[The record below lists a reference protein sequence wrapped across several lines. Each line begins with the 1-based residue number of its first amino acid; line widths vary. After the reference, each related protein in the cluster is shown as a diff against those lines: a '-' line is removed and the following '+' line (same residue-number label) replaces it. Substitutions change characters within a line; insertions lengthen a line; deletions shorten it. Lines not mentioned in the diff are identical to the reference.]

1 MPRQLSL
8 EEATALQWVK
18 SDRDRLA
25 RKIMEIKQ
33 TIALLAL
40 SWGISLWSP
49 QGSIAGELPLQKV
62 EQCGV
67 VKCLGIDEQLWNSS
81 RERQALLRAIDYS
94 LNYLN
99 TKSAVAAYRNYSVP
113 EITRDRVR
121 RSLLRFRELLTH
133 SRSPAQLQT
142 ALEREF
148 ILYRSAGIDGE
159 GSVHFTGYFQPFYT
173 ASLTPTPEYRYPLYR
188 RPPDLETWSQPHP
201 TRLQLEGKDG
211 LLREKSVLAGYE
223 LVWLRDRLEAYLI
236 QVQGS
241 ARLQL
246 TNGQIMSVGYAGST
260 NYPYTSI
267 GRELVKEGIFSLE
280 ELTLPKVLAYF
291 QANQQQLNEYLPRND
306 RFIFFQKIKNAP
318 PLGSIG
324 VPVTANRSIATDK
337 SLMPPGA
344 LAVIRAPIADFKRS
358 ESGKIPLVSLYV
370 LDQDTGS
377 AIKGAGRV
385 DIFTG
390 TGNLASDRA
399 GKINGMGELYYLLLR
414 N

>member
-25 RKIMEIKQ
+25 KKIMEIKQ
-33 TIALLAL
+33 TIALLSL

-67 VKCLGIDEQLWNSS
+67 VKCLGIDEQLWNSKK
-81 RERQALLRAIDYS
+81 ERQALLRAIDYS
-94 LNYLN
+94 LNYLD

-188 RPPDLETWSQPHP
+188 RPPDLESWSQPHP

-223 LVWLRDRLEAYLI
+223 LVWLRERLEAYLI

-291 QANQQQLNEYLPRND
+291 RANRQQLNEYLPRND

-344 LAVIRAPIADFKRS
+344 LAVIRAPIADFKLS
-358 ESGKIPLVSLYV
+358 ESEKIPLVSLYV